1 MIKGDLQQ
9 TVVMPSSSLILT
21 IDQGTTSTRAI
32 VFDESASPIGSAQQ
46 ELRQIFPQP
55 GWVEHDPIEIAEAA
69 IGIAR
74 LALEDA
80 NATASDVV
88 AMGITNQRET
98 TVIWER
104 ATGRPIANA
113 IVWQDHRTAEICNGL
128 SDAGLADDIWSRTGL
143 IVDPY
148 FSATKMR
155 WMLDHLPIP
164 NLQARAEIGD
174 VRLGT
179 VDSWLIDQLTRGSA
193 NAPQD
198 DVPHLTDVTNAS
210 RTMLLNI
217 HDLTWDPEL
226 LEIFN
231 VPEAALPTPLPS
243 AGTFATT
250 HQSIFGREIPIT
262 GVAGDQHAALYGQAC
277 FARGDMKCTYGTGA
291 FLLAN
296 SGASLDLF
304 TGAAGSGQLTADDLD
319 EANAGLLFTLG
330 WQAGGSKTYA
340 LEASIFNTGSTM
352 QWLRDGLS
360 IIANAEESSDIAVI
374 LGDNGGVYLVPAF
387 SGLGSPHWDPH
398 ARASITGIS
407 RGTTKDHIIRAALE
421 STAYQVKEV
430 VDIMDSQL
438 RMPHRSTTRG
448 NRRERV
454 LRVDGGQ
461 TRNPFLM
468 QFQADLLNRPI
479 EVSAVDET
487 TALGATFLAGR
498 AAGVWRTDREIANLW
513 QCARRY
519 EPEMSESERIRLMSG
534 WNEALRR
541 TKTSFRE

>member
-1 MIKGDLQQ
+1 MS
-9 TVVMPSSSLILT
+9 SSSLILT

-32 VFDESASPIGSAQQ
+32 VFDDSASPIGSSQR
-46 ELRQIFPQP
+46 ELRQIFPQS
-55 GWVEHDPIEIAEAA
+55 GWVEHDPVESAESA
-69 IGIAR
+69 IGVAR

-80 NATASDVV
+80 NATASDV
-88 AMGITNQRET
+88 AAIGITNQRET

-104 ATGRPIANA
+104 ATGRPLSNA
-113 IVWQDHRTAEICNGL
+113 IVWQDHRTAEICNGI

-155 WMLDHLPIP
+155 WMLDHLPMP

-179 VDSWLIDQLTRGSA
+179 VDSWLIDQLTRGSTT
-193 NAPQD
+193 NTPQD
-198 DVPHLTDVTNAS
+198 DIPHLTDVTNAS

-217 HDLTWDPEL
+217 HDLAWDPDL
-226 LEIFN
+226 LEIFDI
-231 VPEAALPTPLPS
+231 PEAALPTPLSS

-296 SGASLDLF
+296 SGANLDLF
-304 TGAAGSGQLTADDLD
+304 TGASGSGQLTADDLD

-330 WQAGGSKTYA
+330 WQAGGTKTYA

-352 QWLRDGLS
+352 QWLRDGLG
-360 IIANAEESSDIAVI
+360 IIANAEESSDIAVL
-374 LGDNGGVYLVPAF
+374 LGDNDGVYLVPAF

-398 ARASITGIS
+398 ARASISGIS

-438 RMPHRSTTRG
+438 RMPRRG

-468 QFQADLLNRPI
+468 QFQADMLDRPI

-498 AAGVWRTDREIANLW
+498 AAGIWRTDRELASLW
-513 QCARRY
+513 QCDRRY
-519 EPEMSESERIRLMSG
+519 EPDMSESERGRLLSG

-541 TKTSFRE
+541 TKTNFRG

>member
-1 MIKGDLQQ
+1 
-9 TVVMPSSSLILT
+9 MPDGSLILT

-32 VFDESASPIGSAQQ
+32 VFDENAQPLGSSQR

-69 IGIAR
+69 IGTAR
-74 LALEDA
+74 MALAESGVS
-80 NATASDVV
+80 ASDI
-88 AMGITNQRET
+88 AAIGITNQRET
-98 TVIWER
+98 TVLWDR
-104 ATGRPIANA
+104 ATGRPLANA

-128 SDAGLADDIWSRTGL
+128 SDSGKADDIWSRTGL

-164 NLQARAEIGD
+164 NLQARAANGD
-174 VRLGT
+174 VRFGT
-179 VDSWLIDQLTRGSA
+179 VDSWLIDQLARGTTGSQ
-193 NAPQD
+193 P
-198 DVPHLTDVTNAS
+198 VEIPHLTDVTNAS

-217 HDLTWDPEL
+217 HDLAWDPDL
-226 LEIFN
+226 LEIFDI
-231 VPEAALPTPLPS
+231 PEAALPTPLPS
-243 AGTFATT
+243 AGTFTTT
-250 HQSIFGREIPIT
+250 HPSVFGLEIPIA
-262 GVAGDQHAALYGQAC
+262 GVAGDQHAALYGQTC

-296 SGASLDLF
+296 SGSESHGLF
-304 TGAAGSGQLTADDLD
+304 TESSAYSLSPDSGGNTKGVADDL
-319 EANAGLLFTLG
+319 EAASGGLLFTLG
-330 WQAGGSKTYA
+330 WQAGAVKTYA

-352 QWLRDGLS
+352 QWLRDGLG
-360 IIANAEESSDIAVI
+360 IISDAADSSDIAVM
-374 LGDNGGVYLVPAF
+374 LGDNHGVYLVPAF

-398 ARASITGIS
+398 ARASITGVS
-407 RGTTKDHIIRAALE
+407 RGTTKDHLIRAALE

-438 RMPHRSTTRG
+438 RLPRRG

-468 QFQADLLNRPI
+468 QFQADLLDRPI
-479 EVSAVDET
+479 EVSSVGET
-487 TALGATFLAGR
+487 TALGAAFLAGR
-498 AAGVWRTDREIANLW
+498 AAGIWRSDRELAELW
-513 QCARRY
+513 SCARRY
-519 EPEMSESERIRLMSG
+519 EPDMSDSERGRLISG

-541 TKTSFRE
+541 TKSGFGT

>member
-1 MIKGDLQQ
+1 
-9 TVVMPSSSLILT
+9 MPSRSLILA

-32 VFDESASPIGSAQQ
+32 VFDEAAQPIASAQQ
-46 ELRQIFPQP
+46 ELRQIFPRP
-55 GWVEHDPIEIAEAA
+55 GWVEHDPVEIAESAIEVARASIGSAKASADDIAA
-69 IGIAR
+69 
-74 LALEDA
+74 
-80 NATASDVV
+80 V
-88 AMGITNQRET
+88 GITNQRET
-98 TVIWER
+98 TVIWESS
-104 ATGRPIANA
+104 TGRPLSNA
-113 IVWQDHRTAEICNGL
+113 IVWQDHRTAEFCNEL
-128 SDAGLADDIWSRTGL
+128 SDAGHSDDIWSRTGL

-164 NLQARAEIGD
+164 NLQARAENGD
-174 VRLGT
+174 IRFGT
-179 VDSWLIDQLTRGSA
+179 VDAWLIDQLARADKPSV
-193 NAPQD
+193 QD

-217 HDLTWDPEL
+217 HDLEWDPDL
-226 LEIFN
+226 LDIFGI
-231 VPEAALPTPLPS
+231 PEASLPTPLPS
-243 AGTFATT
+243 AGSFGVA
-250 HQSIFGREIPIT
+250 HPSIFGREIPIT

-277 FARGDMKCTYGTGA
+277 FTRGDMKCTYGTGA

-296 SGASLDLF
+296 NGANVDLF
-304 TGAAGSGQLTADDLD
+304 TGSSGTGEMSSTDLE
-319 EANAGLLFTLG
+319 EANAGLLFTMG
-330 WQAGGSKTYA
+330 WQVGGSKNYA

-352 QWLRDGLS
+352 QWLRDGLGL
-360 IIANAEESSDIAVI
+360 IGDAAESSDIAVM

-398 ARASITGIS
+398 ARASISGIS
-407 RGTTKDHIIRAALE
+407 RGITKDHIIRAALE

-438 RMPHRSTTRG
+438 RLPRRG

-468 QFQADLLNRPI
+468 QFQADLLDRPI

-487 TALGATFLAGR
+487 TALGAAFLAGR
-498 AAGVWRTDREIANLW
+498 ASGVWRSERELAELW
-513 QCARRY
+513 DCARRY
-519 EPEMSESERIRLMSG
+519 EPEMSESERVTLMAG

-541 TKTSFRE
+541 TKTDFRG

>member
-231 VPEAALPTPLPS
+231 IPEATLPTPLPS

-277 FARGDMKCTYGTGA
+277 FTRGDMKCTYGTGA

-360 IIANAEESSDIAVI
+360 IIANAEESSDIAVL

>member
-1 MIKGDLQQ
+1 MSTGL
-9 TVVMPSSSLILT
+9 LILT

-32 VFDESASPIGSAQQ
+32 VFDETAQTLGSSQR
-46 ELRQIFPQP
+46 ELRQIFPQS
-55 GWVEHDPIEIAEAA
+55 GWVEHDPMEIADAA
-69 IGIAR
+69 IGTAR
-74 LALEDA
+74 SALADA
-80 NATASDVV
+80 GVSASDI
-88 AMGITNQRET
+88 AALGIANQRET
-98 TVIWER
+98 TVIWDR
-104 ATGRPIANA
+104 VTGRPLANA
-113 IVWQDHRTAEICNGL
+113 IVWQDHRTAEMCNAL
-128 SDAGLADDIWSRTGL
+128 SDAGMADDIWSRTGL

-164 NLQARAEIGD
+164 NLQSRAENGD
-174 VRLGT
+174 VRFGT
-179 VDSWLIDQLTRGSA
+179 VDAWLIDQLARGTANTR
-193 NAPQD
+193 QD
-198 DVPHLTDVTNAS
+198 EIPHLTDVSNAA

-226 LEIFN
+226 LEIFGI
-231 VPEAALPTPLPS
+231 PEASLPTPLPS

-250 HQSIFGREIPIT
+250 HPSIFGREIPIT

-296 SGASLDLF
+296 SGPNAHALF
-304 TGAAGSGQLTADDLD
+304 TDSTSAGEMNTDDL
-319 EANAGLLFTLG
+319 EAASGGLLFTLG
-330 WQAGGSKTYA
+330 WQAGAAKTYA
-340 LEASIFNTGSTM
+340 LEASIFNTGSTV
-352 QWLRDGLS
+352 QWLRDGLG
-360 IIANAEESSDIAVI
+360 IIRDADETSDIAVM
-374 LGDNGGVYLVPAF
+374 LGDNDGVYLVPAF

-398 ARASITGIS
+398 ARASITGVS

-438 RMPHRSTTRG
+438 RLPRRG
-448 NRRERV
+448 KRKERV

-468 QFQADLLNRPI
+468 QFQADLLDRPI
-479 EVSAVDET
+479 EVSAIDET
-487 TALGATFLAGR
+487 TALGAAFLAGR
-498 AAGVWRTDREIANLW
+498 AAGIWRSDRELADLW
-513 QCARRY
+513 GCARRY
-519 EPEMSESERIRLMSG
+519 EPDMSDSERGRLISG

-541 TKTSFRE
+541 TKSGFGG

>member
-1 MIKGDLQQ
+1 
-9 TVVMPSSSLILT
+9 MPSGSLILT

-32 VFDESASPIGSAQQ
+32 VFDDSATPIGSAQQ
-46 ELRQIFPQP
+46 ELRQIFPQS
-55 GWVEHDPIEIAEAA
+55 GWVEHDPVEIAEAA
-69 IGIAR
+69 IGVAR

-98 TVIWER
+98 TVIWECT
-104 ATGRPIANA
+104 TGRPLANA

-164 NLQARAEIGD
+164 NLQVRAEIGD

-179 VDSWLIDQLTRGSA
+179 VDSWLIDQLTRGSS
-193 NAPQD
+193 NTPQN

-231 VPEAALPTPLPS
+231 IPEAALPTPLPS
-243 AGTFATT
+243 AGTFAVT
-250 HQSIFGREIPIT
+250 HPSIFGREISIT

-330 WQAGGSKTYA
+330 WQAGGSKIYA

-352 QWLRDGLS
+352 QWLRDGLG
-360 IIANAEESSDIAVI
+360 IIANAEESSDIAVL
-374 LGDNGGVYLVPAF
+374 LGDNDGVYLVPAF

-407 RGTTKDHIIRAALE
+407 RGTTKDHVIRAALE

-438 RMPHRSTTRG
+438 RMPRRSTTRS
-448 NRRERV
+448 NRRECV

-468 QFQADLLNRPI
+468 QFQADLLDRPI

-498 AAGVWRTDREIANLW
+498 AAGIWRSDRELGSLW

>member
-1 MIKGDLQQ
+1 
-9 TVVMPSSSLILT
+9 MPSGSLILT

-32 VFDESASPIGSAQQ
+32 VFDESACPIGSAQQ

-55 GWVEHDPIEIAEAA
+55 GRVEHDPVEIAESA
-69 IGIAR
+69 IGVAR
-74 LALEDA
+74 LALDDA
-80 NATASDVV
+80 NAAASDV
-88 AMGITNQRET
+88 AALGITNQRET

-104 ATGRPIANA
+104 ATGRPLSNA
-113 IVWQDHRTAEICNGL
+113 IVWQDHRTADICNAI

-155 WMLDHLPIP
+155 WMLDYLPIP
-164 NLQARAEIGD
+164 NLHARAEIGD
-174 VRLGT
+174 VRFGT
-179 VDSWLIDQLTRGSA
+179 VDAWLIDQFARGST
-193 NAPQD
+193 NSPQD

-217 HDLTWDPEL
+217 HDLSWDPDL
-226 LEIFN
+226 LEIFEI
-231 VPEAALPTPLPS
+231 PEATLPTPLPS
-243 AGTFATT
+243 AGAFTVT
-250 HQSIFGREIPIT
+250 HPSIFGREIPIT

-296 SGASLDLF
+296 SGANLELF
-304 TGAAGSGQLTADDLD
+304 TGASSSGQLSSGDLD
-319 EANAGLLFTLG
+319 QANSGLLFTLG
-330 WQAGGSKTYA
+330 WQTGGSKTYA

-352 QWLRDGLS
+352 QWLRDGLG
-360 IIANAEESSDIAVI
+360 IIANAEESSDIAVM
-374 LGDNGGVYLVPAF
+374 LGDNDGVYLVPAF

-407 RGTTKDHIIRAALE
+407 RGTTKDHVVRAALE

-438 RMPHRSTTRG
+438 RMPQRG
-448 NRRERV
+448 NRRARV

-468 QFQADLLNRPI
+468 QFQADLLDRPI

-498 AAGVWRTDREIANLW
+498 AAGVWRTDRELASLW
-513 QCARRY
+513 QCDRRY
-519 EPEMSESERIRLMSG
+519 EPNMSESERIRLMSG
-534 WNEALRR
+534 WHEALRR
-541 TKTSFRE
+541 TKTGFRG

>member
-1 MIKGDLQQ
+1 
-9 TVVMPSSSLILT
+9 MPSSSLILT

-32 VFDESASPIGSAQQ
+32 VFDEAARPIGSAQR
-46 ELRQIFPQP
+46 ELNQVFPQP
-55 GWVEHDPIEIAEAA
+55 GWVEHDPVEIAQSA
-69 IGIAR
+69 IGTAR
-74 LALEDA
+74 QAIQEA
-80 NATASDVV
+80 KATAEDIT
-88 AMGITNQRET
+88 ALGITNQRET
-98 TVIWER
+98 TVIWESG
-104 ATGRPIANA
+104 TGRPLSNA
-113 IVWQDHRTAEICNGL
+113 IVWQDHRTADICNEL
-128 SDAGLADDIWSRTGL
+128 SDAGVADDIWARTGL

-164 NLQARAEIGD
+164 NLSARAENGD
-174 VRLGT
+174 VRFGT
-179 VDSWLIDQLTRGSA
+179 VDSWLIDQLARGESSSSV
-193 NAPQD
+193 QD

-217 HDLTWDPEL
+217 HDLTWDPDL
-226 LEIFN
+226 LRIFDI
-231 VPEAALPTPLPS
+231 PEAALPTPMPS
-243 AGTFATT
+243 AGTFATV
-250 HQSIFGREIPIT
+250 HPSIFGREVPIT

-277 FARGDMKCTYGTGA
+277 FTRGDMKCTYGTGA

-296 SGASLDLF
+296 SGADAHALF
-304 TGAAGSGQLTADDLD
+304 TDSAASGDMQTADL
-319 EANAGLLFTLG
+319 EAASGGLLFTLG
-330 WQAGGSKTYA
+330 WQAGGSKAYA

-352 QWLRDGLS
+352 QWLRDGLGIVNDAS
-360 IIANAEESSDIAVI
+360 ESSDIAVM

-438 RMPHRSTTRG
+438 RLPRRG
-448 NRRERV
+448 NRRQRV

-468 QFQADLLNRPI
+468 QFQADLLDRPI

-498 AAGVWRTDREIANLW
+498 AAGTWRSDRELSDLW
-513 QCARRY
+513 HCAQRY
-519 EPEMSESERIRLMSG
+519 EPEMSETERINLMAA
-534 WNEALRR
+534 WHEALRR
-541 TKTSFRE
+541 TKTGF

>member
-1 MIKGDLQQ
+1 MMASG
-9 TVVMPSSSLILT
+9 SLILT

-32 VFDESASPIGSAQQ
+32 VFDEGAQPIGSAQR
-46 ELRQIFPQP
+46 EFTQIFPQP
-55 GWVEHDPIEIAEAA
+55 GWVEHDPVEIAETA
-69 IGIAR
+69 IGTAR
-74 LALEDA
+74 QALQA
-80 NATASDVV
+80 AGASADDVV
-88 AMGITNQRET
+88 ALGITNQRET
-98 TVIWER
+98 TVIWESG
-104 ATGRPIANA
+104 TGRPLSNA
-113 IVWQDHRTAEICNGL
+113 IVWQDHRTADICNEL
-128 SDAGLADDIWSRTGL
+128 SDAGIADDIWARTGL

-164 NLQARAEIGD
+164 NLQARAENGD
-174 VRLGT
+174 VRFGT
-179 VDSWLIDQLTRGSA
+179 VDAWLIDQLARGESGSVG
-193 NAPQD
+193 D
-198 DVPHLTDVTNAS
+198 DIPHLTDVTNAS

-217 HDLTWDPEL
+217 HDLTWDPDL
-226 LEIFN
+226 LRIFGI
-231 VPEAALPTPLPS
+231 PEVALPTPMPS
-243 AGTFATT
+243 AGPFTVT
-250 HQSIFGREIPIT
+250 HPSIFGREIPIT
-262 GVAGDQHAALYGQAC
+262 GVAGDQHAALYGQVC

-296 SGASLDLF
+296 SGGDAHALF
-304 TGAAGSGQLTADDLD
+304 TDAAPGEMGADDL
-319 EANAGLLFTLG
+319 ETASGGLLFTLG
-330 WQAGGSKTYA
+330 WQAGGSKAYA
-340 LEASIFNTGSTM
+340 LEASIFNTGATM
-352 QWLRDGLS
+352 QWLRDGLG
-360 IIANAEESSDIAVI
+360 IINDAAESSDIAVL

-407 RGTTKDHIIRAALE
+407 RGTTKDHVIRAALE

-438 RMPHRSTTRG
+438 RLPRRG

-468 QFQADLLNRPI
+468 QFQADLLDRPI

-487 TALGATFLAGR
+487 TALGAAFLAGR
-498 AAGVWRTDREIANLW
+498 AAGVWRSDRELADLW
-513 QCARRY
+513 RCVQRY
-519 EPEMSESERIRLMSG
+519 EPDMSESQRLSLMAG

-541 TKTSFRE
+541 TKTNFRG

>member
-1 MIKGDLQQ
+1 MS
-9 TVVMPSSSLILT
+9 SSSLILT

-32 VFDESASPIGSAQQ
+32 VFDESACPIGSAQR
-46 ELRQIFPQP
+46 ELTQVFPRP
-55 GWVEHDPIEIAEAA
+55 GWVEHDPVEIAESA
-69 IGIAR
+69 IGTAR
-74 LALEDA
+74 QALQAA
-80 NATASDVV
+80 NATAEDI
-88 AMGITNQRET
+88 AALGITNQRET
-98 TVIWER
+98 TVIWESG
-104 ATGRPIANA
+104 TGRPLSNA
-113 IVWQDHRTAEICNGL
+113 IVWQDHRTADICNQL
-128 SDAGLADDIWSRTGL
+128 SDAGVADDIWARTGL

-164 NLQARAEIGD
+164 NLSARAENGD
-174 VRLGT
+174 VRFGT
-179 VDSWLIDQLTRGSA
+179 VDSWLIDQLARGENSGSA
-193 NAPQD
+193 QG
-198 DVPHLTDVTNAS
+198 DVPHLTDITNAS

-217 HDLTWDPEL
+217 HDLAWDPDL
-226 LEIFN
+226 LGIFDI
-231 VPEAALPTPLPS
+231 PEAALPTPKPS
-243 AGTFATT
+243 AGTFANT
-250 HQSIFGREIPIT
+250 HPSIFGREVPIT
-262 GVAGDQHAALYGQAC
+262 GVAGDQHAALYGQVC
-277 FARGDMKCTYGTGA
+277 FTRGDMKCTYGTGA

-296 SGASLDLF
+296 SGADGHALF
-304 TGAAGSGQLTADDLD
+304 TDAHDSGGTTKGELEAASG
-319 EANAGLLFTLG
+319 GLLFTLG

-352 QWLRDGLS
+352 QWLRDGLG
-360 IIANAEESSDIAVI
+360 IVNDAGESSDIAVL

-407 RGTTKDHIIRAALE
+407 RGTTREHVIRAALE

-438 RMPHRSTTRG
+438 RLPRRG

-468 QFQADLLNRPI
+468 QFQADLLDRPI

-487 TALGATFLAGR
+487 TALGAAFLAGR
-498 AAGVWRTDREIANLW
+498 AAGIWRSDRELSNLW
-513 QCARRY
+513 DCAQRY
-519 EPEMSESERIRLMSG
+519 EPEMSESQRINLMAG
-534 WNEALRR
+534 WHEALRR
-541 TKTSFRE
+541 TKTAF